1 MVLSGNEDRR
11 VAAQAVGCGAQAY
24 ILKQELTGDLLL
36 ARVGYALERQAL
48 LARLNVIGAELPGS
62 SGSVSEVADGIVVL
76 GGGDGRVSFA
86 NPAAVALLE
95 RSYDELVGSPFPHAP
110 PDGQQI
116 ALVELPRTD
125 GSLLLEIHAQTTRW
139 EGRSARMLTLR
150 DAVAHR
156 AAEGVL
162 RELNARLRQAND
174 RLEALARF
182 DPLTGLLNRRG
193 LERTLE
199 QESARARREDGT
211 IYALL
216 IDLDDFKRVNEGLG
230 HAVGDVVLKEVA
242 RRVRE
247 VLRTSDEVGRLG
259 GDEFLVILGCCEA
272 SAARAV
278 GERIRLG
285 LAQPMIAHG
294 ADVRVTASISIAP
307 VSADAVSV
315 EEALIATRRGL
326 RASKSA
332 GKNFVTDQAIL
343 QPDRDVRDPVA
354 DALEA
359 LRGGTAAR
367 AWAQPIFET
376 RGGAAG
382 RLRDADPRARWTLLL
397 TRGTAGARLGT
408 RPPHEG
414 RSGLP
419 SRRSGGGGVG
429 PRRAPDPPE
438 PVPVDVAFSEAA
450 APAGALPAG
459 PGVRPVLRRDQ

>member
-1 MVLSGNEDRR
+1 M
-11 VAAQAVGCGAQAY
+11 
-24 ILKQELTGDLLL
+24 
-36 ARVGYALERQAL
+36 GYALERQAL